1 MLELWLNDPAYSK
14 LDESGIPTHDKE
26 GNPVAKSQ
34 RKKLEK
40 QHAAQQTLRDK
51 YFK

>member
-1 MLELWLNDPAYSK
+1 VNDPAFSAR
-14 LDESGIPTHDKE
+14 DDQGIPTHDAE
-26 GNPVAKSQ
+26 GAPVAKSL

-40 QHAAQQTLRDK
+40 QFAAQQTLRDK